1 MKRKNVWV
9 AIALTMM
16 AAVVAGC
23 SKDDSGTDDGS
34 TEPQP
39 EPVVSPEIPDNTEP
53 EFNGISLMNPKNA
66 TQTTSYINGAEIRKD
81 GYGHIKWLFFQD
93 CPNPPATAVEMF
105 QQYMEL
111 DTDDSF
117 ELYSQERKSKEE
129 SSPLTLECYFQR
141 YKGVLV
147 SAAGYAVRF
156 NEGKVTDCNGSYLEI
171 KDLDVKPAIST
182 LKAREIYAKYLGV
195 SVDLITEHGTG
206 PWADDCLMIMDLP
219 KDRNSTVW
227 APRLVYSFYYKVTSD
242 KGIGYIDAQTG
253 RMLMTSPNYID

>member
-1 MKRKNVWV
+1 MKTTSTLAVC
-9 AIALTMM
+9 AALILGFT
-16 AAVVAGC
+16 AC
-23 SKDDSGTDDGS
+23 NKDDTA
-34 TEPQP
+34 TEMDEKQDT
-39 EPVVSPEIPDNTEP
+39 VSDITPDNTEP
-53 EFNGISLMNPKNA
+53 EFNGISLKNPQNA
-66 TQTTSYINGAEIRKD
+66 TQTTIYINGAEIRKD
-81 GYGHIKWLFFQD
+81 GYGHIKWLFLQD
-93 CPNPPATAVEMF
+93 CPNPPATAAEMF

-111 DTDDSF
+111 DADDSF
-117 ELYSQERKSKEE
+117 ELYRQERKSKEE
-129 SSPLTLECYFQR
+129 SSLLTLECYFQR

-195 SVDLITEHGTG
+195 SVDLITEHGTEHG
-206 PWADDCLMIMDLP
+206 TDDCLMIMDLP

-242 KGIGYIDAQTG
+242 KGTGYIDAQTG

>member
-1 MKRKNVWV
+1 MKTTSTLAVC
-9 AIALTMM
+9 AALILGFT
-16 AAVVAGC
+16 AC
-23 SKDDSGTDDGS
+23 NKDDTA
-34 TEPQP
+34 TEMDEKQDT
-39 EPVVSPEIPDNTEP
+39 VSDITPDNTEP

-195 SVDLITEHGTG
+195 SVDLITEHGTDHG
-206 PWADDCLMIMDLP
+206 ADDCLMIMDLP

-242 KGIGYIDAQTG
+242 KGTGYIDAQTG

>member
-1 MKRKNVWV
+1 MKTTSTLAVC
-9 AIALTMM
+9 AALILGFT
-16 AAVVAGC
+16 AC
-23 SKDDSGTDDGS
+23 NKDDTS
-34 TEPQP
+34 TEINEKQDT
-39 EPVVSPEIPDNTEP
+39 VSDVTPDNTEP

-66 TQTTSYINGAEIRKD
+66 TQATIYINGAEIRKD
-81 GYGHIKWLFFQD
+81 GYGHINWLFFQD
-93 CPNPPATAVEMF
+93 CPNPPATAAEMF

-111 DTDDSF
+111 DADDSF
-117 ELYSQERKSKEE
+117 ELYRQERKSKEE

-242 KGIGYIDAQTG
+242 KGTGYIDAQTG

>member
-1 MKRKNVWV
+1 MKRKNVWA

-23 SKDDSGTDDGS
+23 SKEDSGTDDGS
-34 TEPQP
+34 TEPLP

-53 EFNGISLMNPKNA
+53 EFNGISLTNPQKGQ
-66 TQTTSYINGAEIRKD
+66 QTKTNINGVEITKD
-81 GYGHIKWLFFQD
+81 GYGYIRWISFLN
-93 CPNPPATAVEMF
+93 CPNPPATAEEMF
-105 QQYMEL
+105 QQYMGL
-111 DTDDSF
+111 DMDGNL
-117 ELYSQERKSKEE
+117 ELYRHETAKDN
-129 SSPLTLECYFQR
+129 PNTLTFEAYCQR

-147 SAAGYAVRF
+147 PDAGYYVRF
-156 NEGKVTDCNGSYLEI
+156 RDGKVSDCNGLYLEI
-171 KDLDVKPAIST
+171 KDLDTKPAISS

-195 SVDLITEHGTG
+195 SVEQITEHGTD

-219 KDRNSTVW
+219 IDRNSTVW

-242 KGIGYIDAQTG
+242 KGTGYIDAQTG

>member
-23 SKDDSGTDDGS
+23 SKEDSGTDDGS
-34 TEPQP
+34 TDPQP

-53 EFNGISLMNPKNA
+53 EFNGISFTDPQNA
-66 TQTTSYINGAEIRKD
+66 KRTTTYINGAEITKD

-117 ELYSQERKSKEE
+117 ELYRQERKSKEE

-195 SVDLITEHGTG
+195 SVDLITEHGTEHG
-206 PWADDCLMIMDLP
+206 TDDCLMIMDLP

-242 KGIGYIDAQTG
+242 KGTGYVDAQTG

>member
-53 EFNGISLMNPKNA
+53 EFNGISFTDPQNA
-66 TQTTSYINGAEIRKD
+66 KRTTTYINGAEITKD
-81 GYGHIKWLFFQD
+81 GYGHIKWISFLN
-93 CPNPPATAVEMF
+93 CPNPPATAEEMF
-105 QQYMEL
+105 QQYMGL
-111 DTDDSF
+111 DMDGNF
-117 ELYSQERKSKEE
+117 ELYRQETVKNEPNS
-129 SSPLTLECYFQR
+129 LTLECYRQR
-141 YKGVLV
+141 YKGVIV
-147 SAAGYAVRF
+147 SAAGYSIRF
-156 NEGKVTDCNGSYLEI
+156 RDGKIGDCNGLYLEI
-171 KDLDVKPAIST
+171 KDLNIKPAISS

-195 SVDLITEHGTG
+195 SVEQITEHGTD

-242 KGIGYIDAQTG
+242 KGTGYIDAQTG

>member
-1 MKRKNVWV
+1 MKTTSTLAVC
-9 AIALTMM
+9 AALILGFT
-16 AAVVAGC
+16 AC
-23 SKDDSGTDDGS
+23 NKDDTS
-34 TEPQP
+34 TEINEKQDT
-39 EPVVSPEIPDNTEP
+39 VSDVTPDNTEP

-117 ELYSQERKSKEE
+117 ELYRQERKSKEV

-195 SVDLITEHGTG
+195 SVDLITEHGTDPG
-206 PWADDCLMIMDLP
+206 ADDCLMIMDLP

-242 KGIGYIDAQTG
+242 KGTGYIDAQTG

>member
-1 MKRKNVWV
+1 MKTTSTLAVC
-9 AIALTMM
+9 AALILGFT
-16 AAVVAGC
+16 AC
-23 SKDDSGTDDGS
+23 NKDDTA
-34 TEPQP
+34 TEMDEKQDT
-39 EPVVSPEIPDNTEP
+39 VSDITPDNTEP

-93 CPNPPATAVEMF
+93 CPNPPATAAEMF

-111 DTDDSF
+111 DADDSF
-117 ELYSQERKSKEE
+117 ELYRQERKSKEE

-227 APRLVYSFYYKVTSD
+227 APRLVYSFSYKVTSD
-242 KGIGYIDAQTG
+242 KGTGYIDAQTG

>member
-1 MKRKNVWV
+1 MKTTNTLAVC
-9 AIALTMM
+9 AALILGFT
-16 AAVVAGC
+16 AC
-23 SKDDSGTDDGS
+23 NKDDTA
-34 TEPQP
+34 TEMDEKQDT
-39 EPVVSPEIPDNTEP
+39 VSDITPDNTEP

-117 ELYSQERKSKEE
+117 ELYRQERKSKEE

-195 SVDLITEHGTG
+195 SVDLITEHGTH

-242 KGIGYIDAQTG
+242 KGTGYIDAQTG

>member
-1 MKRKNVWV
+1 
-9 AIALTMM
+9 
-16 AAVVAGC
+16 
-23 SKDDSGTDDGS
+23 
-34 TEPQP
+34 
-39 EPVVSPEIPDNTEP
+39 
-53 EFNGISLMNPKNA
+53 
-66 TQTTSYINGAEIRKD
+66 
-81 GYGHIKWLFFQD
+81 
-93 CPNPPATAVEMF
+93 MF

-195 SVDLITEHGTG
+195 SVEQITEHGTA

-242 KGIGYIDAQTG
+242 KGTGYIDAQTG

>member
-1 MKRKNVWV
+1 MKTTSTLAVC
-9 AIALTMM
+9 AALILGFT
-16 AAVVAGC
+16 AC
-23 SKDDSGTDDGS
+23 NKDDTA
-34 TEPQP
+34 TEMDEKQDT
-39 EPVVSPEIPDNTEP
+39 VSDITPDNTEP

-117 ELYSQERKSKEE
+117 ELYRQERKSKEE

-195 SVDLITEHGTG
+195 SVDLITEHGTDHG
-206 PWADDCLMIMDLP
+206 ADDCLMIMDLP

-242 KGIGYIDAQTG
+242 KGTGYIDAQTG